1 MDVELAHP
9 PATRA
14 LYRKALRGSVRRREE
29 DPDPRLPDTRLLLRG
44 VEADIERLSAYD
56 HVCGFRLADALPVTY
71 PHVLAFPLAMELMSA
86 PVFPFPVIGL
96 VHIGNRITQAR
107 PIRVGERLDFA
118 VRTESLRPHTRG
130 RQFDVV
136 ATATVDGVEVW
147 HGVSTYLRRDK
158 AAEPRR
164 HGGAP
169 TDGGGDDA
177 VADGASR
184 SVEDSPPTAIWRVGA
199 DIGRAYAAV
208 SGDRNPIHL
217 SRIGARAFG
226 FTRPIA
232 HGMWTMAHSV
242 AALEGKLGET
252 YTVDVAF
259 RRPLPLPSTV
269 AWRARRDSEG
279 WTIAVGDP
287 ASGRPHLTGSVAPA

>member
-1 MDVELAHP
+1 MDVELTRP
-9 PATRA
+9 PATLT
-14 LYRKALRGSVRRREE
+14 LYRKAVRGSVRRR
-29 DPDPRLPDTRLLLRG
+29 DDDSDPRLPDTRLLLRG
-44 VEADIERLSAYD
+44 VGTDIDRLSAYD
-56 HVCGFRLADALPVTY
+56 RVCGFRLADALPVTY
-71 PHVLAFPLAMELMSA
+71 PHVLAFPLAIELMSA
-86 PVFPFPVIGL
+86 PAFPFPVIGL

-118 VRTESLRPHTRG
+118 VRTDGLRSHPRG

-147 HGVSTYLRRDK
+147 HGVSTYLRRDN
-158 AAEPRR
+158 AAEPRP
-164 HGGAP
+164 HEVSV
-169 TDGGGDDA
+169 GDE
-177 VADGASR
+177 ASR
-184 SVEDSPPTAIWRVGA
+184 PVEDSPPTAIWPVGA

-217 SRIGARAFG
+217 SRIGARALG
-226 FTRPIA
+226 FRRPIA
-232 HGMWTMAHSV
+232 HGMWTMAHSL

-269 AWRARRDSEG
+269 AWRARRDSGG
-279 WTIAVGDP
+279 WTIAVVDP
-287 ASGRPHLTGSVAPA
+287 ASGRPLLTGSVAPA

>member
-1 MDVELAHP
+1 MDVELTRV
-9 PATRA
+9 PATRV
-14 LYRKALRGSVRRREE
+14 LYRRAVRGSVRRRDE

-44 VEADIERLSAYD
+44 VEADIERLAAYD
-56 HVCGFRLADALPVTY
+56 RVCGFRLADALPVTY
-71 PHVLAFPLAMELMSA
+71 PHVLAFPLAVELMSA
-86 PVFPFPVIGL
+86 PEFPFPVIGL

-118 VRTESLRPHTRG
+118 VRTESLRSHARG

-136 ATATVDGVEVW
+136 ATATVDGAEVW

-158 AAEPRR
+158 ATESHPSEVVA
-164 HGGAP
+164 
-169 TDGGGDDA
+169 GGD
-177 VADGASR
+177 ASR
-184 SVEDSPPTAIWRVGA
+184 SVEDSPPTAIWPVGA

-279 WTIAVGDP
+279 WTIAVVDP

>member
-1 MDVELAHP
+1 MDVELTRV
-9 PATRA
+9 PATRT
-14 LYRKALRGSVRRREE
+14 LYRKAVRGSVRRRNE

-56 HVCGFRLADALPVTY
+56 RVCGFRLADALPVTY

-86 PVFPFPVIGL
+86 PAFPFPVIGL
-96 VHIGNRITQAR
+96 MHIGNRITQAR

-118 VRTESLRPHTRG
+118 VRAESLRSHARG

-136 ATATVDGVEVW
+136 ATATVDGAEVW

-158 AAEPRR
+158 ATEPRPSDL
-164 HGGAP
+164 AA
-169 TDGGGDDA
+169 GGD
-177 VADGASR
+177 ASHP
-184 SVEDSPPTAIWRVGA
+184 VEDWPPTAIWPVGA
-199 DIGRAYAAV
+199 DIGRAYATV

>member
-1 MDVELAHP
+1 MDVELTRV

-14 LYRKALRGSVRRREE
+14 LYRKAVRGSVRRRDE
-29 DPDPRLPDTRLLLRG
+29 DPDPRLPDTRLVLRG
-44 VEADIERLSAYD
+44 VEADLERLSAYD
-56 HVCGFRLADALPVTY
+56 RVCGFRLADALPVTY

-86 PVFPFPVIGL
+86 PAFPFPMIGL
-96 VHIGNRITQAR
+96 VHVGNRITQAR
-107 PIRVGERLDFA
+107 PIRFGERLDFA
-118 VRTESLRPHTRG
+118 VRTESLRSHDRG
-130 RQFDVV
+130 RQFDVA

-147 HGVSTYLRRDK
+147 HGVSTYLWRDK
-158 AAEPRR
+158 AIEPRPYEV
-164 HGGAP
+164 AA
-169 TDGGGDDA
+169 GGD
-177 VADGASR
+177 ASR
-184 SVEDSPPTAIWRVGA
+184 PVEDSPPTAIWPVGA

-259 RRPLPLPSTV
+259 RRPLTLPSTV

-279 WTIAVGDP
+279 WTIAVDDP
-287 ASGRPHLTGSVAPA
+287 ASGRPHLTGTVAPA

>member
-1 MDVELAHP
+1 MDVELTRV

-14 LYRKALRGSVRRREE
+14 LYRKAVRGSVRRRDE
-29 DPDPRLPDTRLLLRG
+29 DPDPRLPDTRLRLRR

-56 HVCGFRLADALPVTY
+56 RVCGFRLADALPVTY
-71 PHVLAFPLAMELMSA
+71 PHVLAFPLAVELMSA
-86 PVFPFPVIGL
+86 PAFPFPVIGL

-118 VRTESLRPHTRG
+118 VRTESLRSHARG

-147 HGVSTYLRRDK
+147 HGLSTYLQRDK
-158 AAEPRR
+158 PGRRRPSEVAAVEP
-164 HGGAP
+164 
-169 TDGGGDDA
+169 
-177 VADGASR
+177 ADLP
-184 SVEDSPPTAIWRVGA
+184 VDESPPTAIWPVGM
-199 DIGRAYAAV
+199 DVGRAYAAV

-226 FTRPIA
+226 FPRPIA

-279 WTIAVGDP
+279 WTIAVVDP
-287 ASGRPHLTGSVAPA
+287 TSGRPHLTGSVAPG